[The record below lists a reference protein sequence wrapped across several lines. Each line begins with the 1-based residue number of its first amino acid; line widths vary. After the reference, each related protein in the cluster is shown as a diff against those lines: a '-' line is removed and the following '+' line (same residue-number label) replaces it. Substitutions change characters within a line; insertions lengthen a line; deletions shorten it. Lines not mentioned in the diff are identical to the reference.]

1 MTRIAE
7 SEPGMWASILMTNG
21 PAVLDRIEDF
31 KKRLDHVADLIKAE
45 DENAIWEFFDN
56 GRKKRK
62 DGDPQKGGV
71 ESAFDIFVDVPDRED
86 VILSIMEL
94 LRGTSLVNLRINEEN
109 REDIHGILQITFK
122 NEKIAHAKTVIEA
135 NTDYHVVIA

>member
-1 MTRIAE
+1 M
-7 SEPGMWASILMTNG
+7 GLLF
-21 PAVLDRIEDF
+21 LDRIEDF

-62 DGDPQKGGV
+62 EMEIHKKVAWKVP
-71 ESAFDIFVDVPDRED
+71 SIFLWMCLTVRT
-86 VILSIMEL
+86 LSLALWNCCEERLWLTFVLMRKIVRIFMVSFKL
-94 LRGTSLVNLRINEEN
+94 L
-109 REDIHGILQITFK
+109 FK
-122 NEKIAHAKTVIEA
+122 NEKDRTHAKTVIEA

>member
-1 MTRIAE
+1 MEQAADYAQAHEMTNHFAAGGFRDMTRIAE

-62 DGDPQKGGV
+62 
-71 ESAFDIFVDVPDRED
+71 E
-86 VILSIMEL
+86 MEIHK
-94 LRGTSLVNLRINEEN
+94 TSLVNSRINEEN

-122 NEKIAHAKTVIEA
+122 NEKDRKHAKTVIEA

>member
-1 MTRIAE
+1 
-7 SEPGMWASILMTNG
+7 MTNG

-62 DGDPQKGGV
+62 EMEIHKKGGV
-71 ESAFDIFVDVPDRED
+71 ESASIFSWMCLTEKT
-86 VILSIMEL
+86 LSLALWNCYEERL
-94 LRGTSLVNLRINEEN
+94 WLTS
-109 REDIHGILQITFK
+109 
-122 NEKIAHAKTVIEA
+122 
-135 NTDYHVVIA
+135 Y

>member
-1 MTRIAE
+1 M
-7 SEPGMWASILMTNG
+7 G
-21 PAVLDRIEDF
+21 V
-31 KKRLDHVADLIKAE
+31 
-45 DENAIWEFFDN
+45 FDN

-62 DGDPQKGGV
+62 EMEIHKKGGV

-122 NEKIAHAKTVIEA
+122 NEKIAHMLRLLLKPIR
-135 NTDYHVVIA
+135 IIMW

>member
-1 MTRIAE
+1 M
-7 SEPGMWASILMTNG
+7 
-21 PAVLDRIEDF
+21 
-31 KKRLDHVADLIKAE
+31 ADLIKAE

-62 DGDPQKGGV
+62 EMEIHKKGGV

-94 LRGTSLVNLRINEEN
+94 LRGTSLVNLRINEEIV
-109 REDIHGILQITFK
+109 RIF
-122 NEKIAHAKTVIEA
+122 TVSSKLLLK
-135 NTDYHVVIA
+135 

>member
-1 MTRIAE
+1 M
-7 SEPGMWASILMTNG
+7 ASILMTNG

-62 DGDPQKGGV
+62 EMEIHKKGGV

-94 LRGTSLVNLRINEEN
+94 LRGTSF
-109 REDIHGILQITFK
+109 G
-122 NEKIAHAKTVIEA
+122 
-135 NTDYHVVIA
+135 

>member
-1 MTRIAE
+1 M
-7 SEPGMWASILMTNG
+7 S
-21 PAVLDRIEDF
+21 
-31 KKRLDHVADLIKAE
+31 DLIKAE
-45 DENAIWEFFDN
+45 DESAIWEFFDN

-62 DGDPQKGGV
+62 EMEIHKKGGV

-122 NEKIAHAKTVIEA
+122 NEKDRKHAKTVIEA

>member
-1 MTRIAE
+1 M
-7 SEPGMWASILMTNG
+7 
-21 PAVLDRIEDF
+21 DRIEDF
-31 KKRLDHVADLIKAE
+31 KKRLDHVADLIKSE

-62 DGDPQKGGV
+62 EMEIHKKGGV

-122 NEKIAHAKTVIEA
+122 NEKDRKHAKTVIEA